1 MLSPLPMFTLTLNDV
16 DVKVSDLN
24 IGPDGFPGEKVYVVL
39 DHSWKVFDMNH
50 QPVDGLL
57 QKYIAEYCD
66 KTFNKQIFIE
76 KELRHYFL
84 LEEINYDSDASL
96 H

>member
-1 MLSPLPMFTLTLNDV
+1 MLNIIPIFTLNLNNIDIE
-16 DVKVSDLN
+16 VSNLTM
-24 IGPDGFPGEKVYVVL
+24 GPDGIPGEKVYVLL
-39 DHSWKVFDMNH
+39 DNTWKVFDMDH

-57 QKYIAEYCD
+57 QEYIAEYCE
-66 KTFNKQIFIE
+66 KTFHKQTYVE

-84 LEEINYDSDASL
+84 LEEIDHESDASL